1 MEASTH
7 PSPPPASE
15 APSLHPLERA
25 VTVFV
30 RPNAAWAGLEQRAQF
45 WFPLLLMMV
54 VTAGTTALLHHRAI
68 LPMIQS
74 AWEQQIEDGRMST
87 EQVDQMLAFMSGPA
101 GMAVTIVQQAV
112 LFPVVLLIS
121 ALLVWFGV
129 GFLLGARFRFRLAF
143 EVVCW
148 AWLIRIP
155 EVLVITGMAWTRET
169 MEGVHSG
176 LGALLP
182 VSESPGKLLQ
192 FAAAM
197 LDAIGPLQLWF
208 LAVGII
214 GASVLSG
221 APRRNVAWVLGGLYV
236 VIAAFFVGLGVML
249 RPSS

>member
-1 MEASTH
+1 MEASSQ
-7 PSPPPASE
+7 PSPSAAQAE
-15 APSLHPLERA
+15 SLSPIQRA
-25 VTVFV
+25 VMLFV
-30 RPNAAWAGLEQRAQF
+30 RPSAAWAGLEQKPQF
-45 WFPLLLMMV
+45 WFPLLFMLVM
-54 VTAGTTALLHHRAI
+54 TAGTTLLLHQRAI

-74 AWEQQIEDGRMST
+74 AWEQQIEDGRMT
-87 EQVDQMLAFMSGPA
+87 AEQMDQMLAFMSSPA
-101 GMAVTIVQQAV
+101 GIAVTIVQQAI
-112 LFPVVLLIS
+112 LFPVILLIA

-155 EVLVITGMAWTRET
+155 EVLVITGLAWTRET

-182 VSESPGKLLQ
+182 VADSPGKLQ
-192 FAAAM
+192 MFAAAI
-197 LDAIGPLQLWF
+197 LDQVGPLQIWF
-208 LAVGII
+208 LVVGII

-221 APRRNVAWVLGGLYV
+221 APRRNVAWVLGGLYL